1 MKTNEKDEILLC
13 KLQTDIV
20 HKEKLIQQNQENHV
34 ITSIYLS
41 EQQTQ
46 IPSFQASQNDF
57 QITLSQQEKID
68 AQLENNKKFQ
78 EQSLSNIDDL
88 LSKSNQVK
96 SNTKLHKSSS
106 FSQIY
111 PFMDDNLTCTSQ
123 NSSFI
128 SLEKQKWSIQTSK
141 KIKKRKSSN
150 IRGAKTQVSK
160 KQITEKCKTQRR
172 TDNLV
177 AQHQSI
183 QNDQQE
189 LVQVPSIGAIIH
201 QEAILNEATL
211 QLQNQYYMYNLIGY
225 LKGTMKDPFMAQMYL
240 NHFSQLFDN
249 LQKSKL
255 IVCPTEYTLSG
266 QIQAQKSIKVQLNQ
280 EIKKTLIIDLDE
292 TLVHCNEFSCLK
304 SDFFIPV
311 IFNEQ
316 IYQVGISIRPY
327 AQQFL
332 RNMAKDYEIIVFTAS
347 NPDYA
352 NKIIDYLDPQHNLV
366 SYRLFRDDCIQI
378 SNSCHIKDLRI
389 LNRNM
394 KDIVLVDNSAYSFAF
409 QVENGIPIIPY
420 LDDKNDK
427 ELLHLQHY
435 LQYLNQFDDVRSQ
448 NNKIFNLKTVQNC
461 VSIVE
466 AIKGL
471 SASFSQ

>member
-1 MKTNEKDEILLC
+1 MKTNEKDEILLS
-13 KLQTDIV
+13 KIQTDTV
-20 HKEKLIQQNQENHV
+20 QKEKLNQQNQENHV
-34 ITSIYLS
+34 IISILRS

-46 IPSFQASQNDF
+46 MPSIQASQSDF
-57 QITLSQQEKID
+57 FIRQSQQENID
-68 AQLENNKKFQ
+68 SQLENNKKFQ
-78 EQSLSNIDDL
+78 EQSLSNIDGL
-88 LSKSNQVK
+88 LSKSHQLKN
-96 SNTKLHKSSS
+96 NTELHKSSS
-106 FSQIY
+106 FSQIF
-111 PFMDDNLTCTSQ
+111 PLLDDNLTCISQ
-123 NSSFI
+123 TSSFI
-128 SLEKQKWSIQTSK
+128 SLEKQKLSIQTNK
-141 KIKKRKSSN
+141 KIKKRKSSTVG
-150 IRGAKTQVSK
+150 GAKTQISR
-160 KQITEKCKTQRR
+160 KQIIIKCKTQRISDKLIEQP
-172 TDNLV
+172 T
-177 AQHQSI
+177 SI
-183 QNDQQE
+183 QIEQQE
-189 LVQVPSIGAIIH
+189 FVPVPSIEAIIH
-201 QEAILNEATL
+201 QEAILNENTL
-211 QLQNQYYMYNLIGY
+211 QLQNQYYMQNLIGY
-225 LKGTMKDPFMAQMYL
+225 LMGTLKDNFMAQMYL
-240 NHFSQLFDN
+240 NHFSQLYDN

-255 IVCPTEYTLSG
+255 IVCPQEYTLSN
-266 QIQAQKSIKVQLNQ
+266 QIQPQKKMQ
-280 EIKKTLIIDLDE
+280 KTLIIDLDE

-332 RNMAKDYEIIVFTAS
+332 RNMAKDYEIIIFTAS

-378 SNSCHIKDLRI
+378 SNNCHIKDLRI

-394 KDIVLVDNSAYSFAF
+394 KDILLVDNSAYSFAF

-427 ELLHLQHY
+427 ELVHLQHY
-435 LQYLNQFDDVRSQ
+435 LQHVNQFDDVRNQ

-466 AIKGL
+466 AIKKL
-471 SASFSQ
+471 QASFSK

>member
-13 KLQTDIV
+13 KFQNDIV
-20 HKEKLIQQNQENHV
+20 HNEKLIQQNQENYV
-34 ITSIYLS
+34 IASIYLS

-46 IPSFQASQNDF
+46 IPSIQASQNGF
-57 QITLSQQEKID
+57 PITLSQQEKID
-68 AQLENNKKFQ
+68 PQLGNNKKFQ
-78 EQSLSNIDDL
+78 EQSLVNIDDL

-96 SNTKLHKSSS
+96 CNIKLHESSS
-106 FSQIY
+106 FSQIF
-111 PFMDDNLTCTSQ
+111 PLMDDNLTCTSQ

-141 KIKKRKSSN
+141 KIKKQKNSN

-172 TDNLV
+172 TEKV
-177 AQHQSI
+177 VTQQISI

-189 LVQVPSIGAIIH
+189 LVQVPSTGAIIH

-211 QLQNQYYMYNLIGY
+211 QLQNQYYMHNLIGY

-255 IVCPTEYTLSG
+255 IVCPAECTLSG
-266 QIQAQKSIKVQLNQ
+266 QIQPQKSIKVQLNQ
-280 EIKKTLIIDLDE
+280 EIQKTLIIDLDE

-332 RNMAKDYEIIVFTAS
+332 RNMAKDYEIMVFTAS

-352 NKIIDYLDPQHNLV
+352 NKIIDYLDPQHKLV

-378 SNSCHIKDLRI
+378 SNNCHIKDLRI

-435 LQYLNQFDDVRSQ
+435 LQCLNQFDDVRSQ

-466 AIKGL
+466 AIKEL